1 MIRRGNMIE
10 DVYKKI
16 KDTKNKYGTYYKTV
30 FHLHTPESYDY
41 KLRKE
46 WKSEEYK
53 KKTVEE
59 IFQECVSDGLGKS
72 EEELFFLAY
81 LRPIKIMN
89 PRYKTNAIIFAISSP
104 DTVSSKTL
112 RILINFNHYKQNMKL
127 CNHLSY

>member
-1 MIRRGNMIE
+1 MYANPGSP
-10 DVYKKI
+10 I
-16 KDTKNKYGTYYKTV
+16 KSQPDISEASADKAVIQGPIC
-30 FHLHTPESYDY
+30 LPP
-41 KLRKE
+41 RK
-46 WKSEEYK
+46 
-53 KKTVEE
+53 
-59 IFQECVSDGLGKS
+59 KS

-81 LRPIKIMN
+81 LKPMKIIN